1 MQNENP
7 LVTIVIPS
15 FNHSLYIESAI
26 YSVLNQSYELV
37 ELIVIDDG
45 STDDSVKKINDIRS
59 RHDFFFLC
67 RENFGQVA
75 TLNHGIELATGDYIA
90 FLASDDCFYPD
101 HVENAVRE
109 LLNSDR
115 SVAAVYCDG
124 FIINNSSSITHRFSQ
139 LFPKPIVGSL
149 RDNIL
154 IGNWLPA
161 LGVTYRRDVLLQCP
175 FDDRYLTEDYAMYL
189 TLILRCGLQIKSYK
203 GFGFFYRMHD
213 SNVSLDYM
221 RMSES
226 YYALACAFPELKNF
240 VDFKVGIRSFNTT
253 LHKVSDLRLFY
264 LLWLQLVRAVQKK
277 LFVLNCS
284 SIFKFEQGG

>member
-1 MQNENP
+1 MQHENP

-26 YSVLNQSYELV
+26 HSVLDQTYGLV

-59 RHDFFFLC
+59 KHDFFFLSQ
-67 RENFGQVA
+67 ENLGQVA
-75 TLNHGIELATGDYIA
+75 TLNQGIELAAGDYIA
-90 FLASDDCFYPD
+90 FLASDDCFSPD
-101 HVENAVRE
+101 HIENAVRQ
-109 LLNSDR
+109 LLNSDS

-124 FIINNSSSITHRFSQ
+124 YIIDNNSIITHKFSQ

-189 TLILRCGLQIKSYK
+189 TLILKCGFKIKSYK

-213 SNVSLDYM
+213 SNVSLDHM

-226 YYALACAFPELKNF
+226 YYALACAFPELKKF
-240 VDFKVGIRSFNTT
+240 VDFKVGIRSFNTS
-253 LHKVSDLRLFY
+253 LHGVFNLRLIY
-264 LLWLQLVRAVQKK
+264 LSWLQIVRAAQKR
-277 LFVLNCS
+277 LSALNFS
-284 SIFKFEQGG
+284 SIFEFEHGG